1 MTDFM
6 WYDAVGNLGVIMI
19 LGAYLLLQ
27 TNKVSSEQV
36 SYSLLNGFGAALV
49 LVSLYYKFNLS
60 AFIIEVFWL
69 LISIYGLA
77 KNFRRRAPE
86 TLG

>member
-6 WYDAVGNLGVIMI
+6 WYDAVGNLGVILI
-19 LGAYLLLQ
+19 LGVYLLLQ
-27 TNKVSSEQV
+27 TNKVSVEQA
-36 SYSLLNGFGAALV
+36 SYSVLNGLGAALV

-69 LISIYGLA
+69 LISIYGFA
-77 KNFRRRAPE
+77 KNLRKPATE
-86 TLG
+86 TME

>member
-1 MTDFM
+1 MNDFM

-27 TNKVSSEQV
+27 TNKVTVDQV
-36 SYSLLNGFGAALV
+36 SYSLLNGIGAALV
-49 LVSLYYKFNLS
+49 LVSLFYKFNLS
-60 AFIIEVFWL
+60 AFFIEVFWL
-69 LISIYGLA
+69 LISIYGVA
-77 KNFRRRAPE
+77 KNIRRRAPE